1 MTEFVVKIDER
12 MTHSMVIEAA
22 SKEEAVAAA
31 YKLLTDGMTPEIEKD
46 LDYQLESDG
55 YTGQHDVWEY

>member
-1 MTEFVVKIDER
+1 MEYVVKIDER

-31 YKLLTDGMTPEIEKD
+31 YKLLTDDMTPEIEKD
-46 LDYQLESDG
+46 LDYEFESDG